1 MRTVHEVSK
10 LTGVSVRTL
19 HHYDAMDLLKPTQTT
34 QAGYRLYDDHAMNR
48 LTQIL
53 LFRELQMP
61 LKEIKAILDHP
72 NFDPA
77 AALEQQI
84 HLLELQKKQ
93 ITELIALAR
102 RIQKGEIEIMHF
114 DVFKKTEIDQY
125 KEEVREKWGLT
136 TAYQEYEKKAKTK
149 TGQEFAAS
157 ANQLM
162 ALFAE
167 IGSLREF
174 GADAKEVQEKIG
186 QLQEQISQ
194 NYYHCTDELLY
205 DLGQMYCADER
216 FSQNIDQAGGKG
228 TAEFVRQAISSY
240 VQNASASM
248 NQI

>member
-93 ITELIALAR
+93 ITELI
-102 RIQKGEIEIMHF
+102 F
-114 DVFKKTEIDQY
+114 
-125 KEEVREKWGLT
+125 
-136 TAYQEYEKKAKTK
+136 
-149 TGQEFAAS
+149 
-157 ANQLM
+157 N
-162 ALFAE
+162 
-167 IGSLREF
+167 
-174 GADAKEVQEKIG
+174 
-186 QLQEQISQ
+186 
-194 NYYHCTDELLY
+194 
-205 DLGQMYCADER
+205 
-216 FSQNIDQAGGKG
+216 
-228 TAEFVRQAISSY
+228 
-240 VQNASASM
+240 
-248 NQI
+248 